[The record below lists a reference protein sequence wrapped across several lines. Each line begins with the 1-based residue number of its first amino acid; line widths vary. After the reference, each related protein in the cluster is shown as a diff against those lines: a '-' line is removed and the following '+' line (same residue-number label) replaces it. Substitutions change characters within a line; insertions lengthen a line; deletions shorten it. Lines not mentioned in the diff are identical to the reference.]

1 MVMAIRMFVLVFEVA
16 AAQLAQWTGAAA
28 LAAAILSG
36 WLGGRWQG
44 VVAIACIFGT
54 MAHVWGDP
62 VAVSDKVAGA
72 SGNIVFLILIYGVIA
87 IMGSLAGAS
96 ARWARRRRAKS

>member
-1 MVMAIRMFVLVFEVA
+1 MAVALKLVVLIIEALVV
-16 AAQLAQWTGAAA
+16 QLAQWTGAAA

-36 WLGGRWQG
+36 WLGGRWPG

-54 MAHVWGDP
+54 VAHVWGDP

-72 SGNIVFLILIYGVIA
+72 SGNIVFLTLIYGVIA
-87 IMGSLAGAS
+87 VMGSLAGAS
-96 ARWARRRRAKS
+96 ARWAGRRRAKS

>member
-1 MVMAIRMFVLVFEVA
+1 MAVALKLVVLIIEALVV
-16 AAQLAQWTGAAA
+16 QLAQWTGAAA

-36 WLGGRWQG
+36 WLGGRWPG

-54 MAHVWGDP
+54 VAHVWGDP

-72 SGNIVFLILIYGVIA
+72 SGNIVFLTLIYGVIA
-87 IMGSLAGAS
+87 VMGSLAGAS